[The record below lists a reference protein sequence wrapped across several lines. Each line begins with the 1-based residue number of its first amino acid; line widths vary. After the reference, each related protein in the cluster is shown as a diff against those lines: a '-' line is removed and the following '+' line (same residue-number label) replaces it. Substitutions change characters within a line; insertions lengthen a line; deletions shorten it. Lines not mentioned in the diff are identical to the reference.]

1 MACGGRGH
9 GGPILPRQGTCPVPS
24 SHPLLNP
31 SISNLSQD
39 NFGTMFHF
47 SPSFKPN
54 SLVEP
59 QWFPRDITDT
69 VESQLD
75 QLERLEEARKQR
87 LRSVTNVAA
96 KTPIGLHDSSAS
108 SDPRMT
114 NAAPGPNNR
123 RNLYSQYRFYPPP
136 SQAPASSSNPAAN
149 GAIEVAPSSTA
160 TSTRRRHY
168 RTAAR
173 TRSSNASEPAAPT
186 SSDDTSTTNLSHLSH
201 SHISHDRS
209 SMDSIRGMGTSFS
222 VSSPLFNSP
231 PLDPRGGGGGGR
243 RNTNRWYAQQLL
255 SRRQDPMREEGRT
268 TPHES
273 TTPRNFALFDTPG
286 NQDTVTPEDQG
297 VTNTPGHGNTE
308 DVYSQRRRR
317 RRREMDS

>member
-1 MACGGRGH
+1 MGKQNRAQQLDKQR
-9 GGPILPRQGTCPVPS
+9 
-24 SHPLLNP
+24 N
-31 SISNLSQD
+31 

-54 SLVEP
+54 SLIEP

-75 QLERLEEARKQR
+75 QLERLEEARRQR
-87 LRSVTNVAA
+87 LGSVANGAA
-96 KTPIGLHDSSAS
+96 TTPIGLHDSSAS
-108 SDPRMT
+108 SDSRVA
-114 NAAPGPNNR
+114 NAVPGPNNR
-123 RNLYSQYRFYPPP
+123 RNLYSQYRYYPPP
-136 SQAPASSSNPAAN
+136 PQASSSSNHAAD
-149 GAIEVAPSSTA
+149 GAIAPPSTA
-160 TSTRRRHY
+160 TSSTRRRHY

-173 TRSSNASEPAAPT
+173 TRSSNASEAAAAPT
-186 SSDDTSTTNLSHLSH
+186 SSDDTTNNNLSHLSH

-209 SMDSIRGMGTSFS
+209 SMDSIRGIGTSFS

-243 RNTNRWYAQQLL
+243 RNNNHWYAQQLL
-255 SRRQDPMREEGRT
+255 VSRQNPIREESQTT
-268 TPHES
+268 TPHVS
-273 TTPRNFALFDTPG
+273 STPRNFALFDSPE
-286 NQDTVTPEDQG
+286 NPDMITPEDQG

-317 RRREMDS
+317 RRREMDA